1 MKAKDMR
8 EKPSVDLVELHKSL
22 VSDAFK
28 ARFKNFTNRLDDT
41 SSLKKARRDVARVK
55 TILAERA
62 RTGEAI
68 PKPVKSAPAPAPSKP
83 AAAAPSKPA
92 AKAAAAGKTTGAK
105 ASAPAK
111 AAKPAAA
118 KTTAKAKVKA
128 SK

>member
-68 PKPVKSAPAPAPSKP
+68 PKPAKSAP
-83 AAAAPSKPA
+83 AAAPSKPA
-92 AKAAAAGKTTGAK
+92 APSSKPAAKAAGKTGAK